1 MLQFILIAILVLAL
15 FPAIRRRV
23 ETAIGRVFSVLLFGA
38 VAFLAVVVL
47 IHGGG

>member
-1 MLQFILIAILVLAL
+1 MLQFILVAVLVLAL

-23 ETAIGRVFSVLLFGA
+23 ERAVGRVFTILLFGA